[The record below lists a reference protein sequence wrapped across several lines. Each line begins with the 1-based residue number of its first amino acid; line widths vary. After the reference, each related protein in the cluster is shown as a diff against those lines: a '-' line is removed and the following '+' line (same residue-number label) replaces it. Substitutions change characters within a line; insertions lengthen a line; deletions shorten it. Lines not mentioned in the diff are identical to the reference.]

1 MTSLIAGDE
10 SANVDEQLKA
20 CRNQIALLR
29 ARVRDL
35 LDTKRQEREE
45 KQSSKDEA
53 QPVKRRRT
61 TRVDTSVAASSDSLS
76 TTDTLPDSSES
87 DDDQD
92 PCDEPNPS
100 PRECELSALT
110 AWSDDGYHSK
120 TSGDVILAGV
130 KYMFL
135 APSLAP
141 SDCRASLS
149 TFEADVYA
157 ACDEGVMVH
166 TDADEVRELAS
177 LDRCMWRETGS
188 VVFDSEVL
196 DRMLLVECV
205 RPELIQL
212 LTNLR
217 VPTAV

>member
-1 MTSLIAGDE
+1 MQPLTSLVAGDE
-10 SANVDEQLKA
+10 SANVVEQLKA

-53 QPVKRRRT
+53 QSVKRQRT

-100 PRECELSALT
+100 PRECSELSTIT
-110 AWSDDGYHSK
+110 AWSEGGYHSES
-120 TSGDVILAGV
+120 SGDVILAGV
-130 KYMFL
+130 KHMLL
-135 APSLAP
+135 ARA
-141 SDCRASLS
+141 SDCQDSLS
-149 TFEADVYA
+149 TKLMCTLRATRVSWSTRTPMRFGGWRPSTSV
-157 ACDEGVMVH
+157 CGV
-166 TDADEVRELAS
+166 RLG
-177 LDRCMWRETGS
+177 R
-188 VVFDSEVL
+188 
-196 DRMLLVECV
+196 
-205 RPELIQL
+205 
-212 LTNLR
+212 
-217 VPTAV
+217 